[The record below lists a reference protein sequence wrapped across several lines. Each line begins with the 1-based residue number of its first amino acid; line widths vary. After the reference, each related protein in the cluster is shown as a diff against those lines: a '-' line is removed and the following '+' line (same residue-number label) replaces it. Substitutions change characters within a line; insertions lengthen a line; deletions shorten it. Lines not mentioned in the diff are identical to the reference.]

1 MKKILAGVLAA
12 ATMLTM
18 SLSASAATTKAVT
31 KPGEVTYDVAVTAP
45 KIVLNVVMPA
55 KMAASLNP
63 YGADFKIDAET
74 TPTTSKN
81 KIVSTAYEVQNLTQ
95 DYGVYLD
102 ATAITTITTTDKTKW
117 TVSGAKVTE
126 GVKGAQMALIVD
138 KDKATIKTAI
148 DGTTALTSKAF
159 DDTDGKLVMDS
170 TVAADKTKG
179 LVAGQTNQK
188 KVAYIPASAD
198 GTTAQKIY
206 MGFAG
211 YLTASKDE
219 GKATEALVEWKE
231 DDAINVNL
239 VLKVVAGPKA
249 FPTP

>member
-55 KMAASLNP
+55 KLAASLNP
-63 YGADFKIDAET
+63 YGAEIKLDAET
-74 TPTTSKN
+74 TPTTSTN
-81 KIVSTAYEVQNLTQ
+81 KIASTAYEVQNLTK

-102 ATAITTITTTDKTKW
+102 ATAITTITTTDATKW
-117 TVSGAKVTE
+117 TVSAAKLTD

-138 KDKATIKTAI
+138 KDKATIKADI
-148 DGTTALTSKAF
+148 DGSAALTSKAF

-179 LVAGQTNQK
+179 VVAGQTNQK

-211 YLTASKDE
+211 CLSKTKGE
-219 GKATEALVEWKE
+219 GTTSEQAVEWKE

-239 VLKVVAGPKA
+239 VLKVVAGPKT